1 MAAAKGIK
9 TEEIDIHL
17 KLMPN
22 WYKEKIN
29 PVGKVPTIEHNGHL
43 IRESL
48 IAFGERLFWKQEGGS
63 RKWEVIIEVYG

>member
-1 MAAAKGIK
+1 MLAAAKGIK
-9 TEEIDIHL
+9 TEEINIHL
-17 KLMPN
+17 KQMPQ

-48 IAFGERLFWKQEGGS
+48 IAFGES
-63 RKWEVIIEVYG
+63 VV